1 VRALL
6 KLVTSKGRR
15 EKGAT
20 LVEYALIV
28 ALVVGVSIAGL
39 NVLTSSA
46 SNEVA
51 STADCVSKRPQ
62 PASCTTS
69 ATDPTTTV
77 ASVPASSTTTTAPP
91 PATTTT
97 TAPPTTT
104 TTAPPTTTT
113 AAPTTTTTAAPTWK
127 GRVNSFSAS
136 VSSGVVSA
144 SVDLSA
150 PAGGSDKHL
159 VVQFTFEFSDG
170 SSGTATCKT
179 NGSGQCTATYGT
191 PSRRGSVVV
200 TITTVDGA
208 VVSPP
213 YSKTVNY

>member
-77 ASVPASSTTTTAPP
+77 ASVPASSTTTT
-91 PATTTT
+91 
-97 TAPPTTT
+97 
-104 TTAPPTTTT
+104 
-113 AAPTTTTTAAPTWK
+113 TTTAAPTWK

-150 PAGGSDKHL
+150 PAGGSDKNL

-179 NGSGQCTATYGT
+179 NSSGQCTATYGT